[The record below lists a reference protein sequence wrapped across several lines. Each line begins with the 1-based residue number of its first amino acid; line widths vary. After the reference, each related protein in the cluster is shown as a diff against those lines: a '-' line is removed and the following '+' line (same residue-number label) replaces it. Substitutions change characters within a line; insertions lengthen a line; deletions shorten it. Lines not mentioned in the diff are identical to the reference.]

1 MHRYLISNDFFVFCS
16 LASLLILT
24 LIKFFNKVRFLD
36 FLKSL
41 INSKYLRVYEK
52 EKSIIDNFN
61 GLLLFNFCLN
71 GSVFV
76 FIYYSCFYEHIKIN
90 FKIFSIVISLI
101 ILIITSKI
109 FLNYIIGKILNMKQI
124 FRSLIFLQINRL
136 NYIGVLLLPLNLAII
151 FGLNYNPQAVFFTL
165 LISVIL
171 YITGLFKFVQLNL
184 NLLLSN
190 FFYFILYICT
200 LEIGLFIIIYDQLV
214 ERNYL

>member
-136 NYIGVLLLPLNLAII
+136 NYIGVLLLPLNLTII
-151 FGLNYNPQAVFFTL
+151 FGLNYNPQAVVFTL
-165 LISVIL
+165 LISVLL

>member
-16 LASLLILT
+16 LASILILT
-24 LIKFFNKVRFLD
+24 LIKFINKVRFLD

-136 NYIGVLLLPLNLAII
+136 NYIGVLLLPLNLTII
-151 FGLNYNPQAVFFTL
+151 FGLNYNPQAVVFTL
-165 LISVIL
+165 LISVLL

>member
-24 LIKFFNKVRFLD
+24 LIKFVNKVRFLD

-41 INSKYLRVYEK
+41 ISSKYLRVYEK
-52 EKSIIDNFN
+52 ERIIIDNFN

-71 GSVFV
+71 SSVFV
-76 FIYYSCFYEHIKIN
+76 FIYYSCFYEPIKIN
-90 FKIFSIVISLI
+90 FKIFSIAISVI
-101 ILIITSKI
+101 ILIMTSKI

-136 NYIGVLLLPLNLAII
+136 NYIGVLLLPLNLTII
-151 FGLNYNPQAVFFTL
+151 FGLNYNPQAVVFTL
-165 LISVIL
+165 LISALL
-171 YITGLFKFVQLNL
+171 YLTGLFKFVQLNL
-184 NLLLSN
+184 NLVLSN
-190 FFYFILYICT
+190 FLYFILYICT

>member
-24 LIKFFNKVRFLD
+24 MIKLTNKVRFLG

-61 GLLLFNFCLN
+61 GFLLFNFCLN
-71 GSVFV
+71 SSVFV

-90 FKIFSIVISLI
+90 FKIFSIVISVI

-109 FLNYIIGKILNMKQI
+109 FLSYIIGKILNMKEI

-136 NYIGVLLLPLNLAII
+136 NYIGILLLPLNLTII
-151 FGLNYNPQAVFFTL
+151 FGLNYNHQAVVFTL
-165 LISVIL
+165 LISALL

-190 FFYFILYICT
+190 FFYFILYICS